1 MLVKKYKNLLVTEED
16 KILFISINRPKVLNA
31 LNQELLLE
39 LKTLLTLVAEA
50 DFQDLRGVILTS
62 EGEKAFIA
70 GADIKEM
77 DALEDSKASEFS
89 ALGQEVS
96 LLFSKIK
103 VPVIACVQ
111 GYALGGGCEM
121 AMSAD
126 WIYATENAVFG
137 LPELSLGLIP
147 GFGGTKRL
155 AQFVGLPK
163 AKELIFTGSMWKAEE
178 ALSNFLV
185 NKIFANK
192 TEMLA
197 FAKKQLL
204 KVQRQSS
211 LGVFYSK
218 KTMEESYFCNMA
230 EAFSLERESFSAIF
244 SSQDKNIGI
253 KAFLAK
259 EKPRFQY

>member
-1 MLVKKYKNLLVTEED
+1 MLLKEYKNLLVTKED
-16 KILFISINRPKVLNA
+16 KILTISINRPKVLNA
-31 LNQELLLE
+31 LNQELLSE
-39 LKTLLTLVAEA
+39 LKTLLTLITDT
-50 DFQDLRGVILTS
+50 DFKDLRGVILTS

-77 DALEDSKASEFS
+77 DGLEDDKASDFS

-96 LLFSKIK
+96 LLFSKVK

-126 WIYATENAVFG
+126 WIYATENAIFG

-155 AQFVGLPK
+155 AQFVGLAK
-163 AKELIFTGSMWKAEE
+163 AKELIFTGGKWTAADAYKN
-178 ALSNFLV
+178 LLV
-185 NKIFANK
+185 NKVFANK
-192 TEMLA
+192 EEMLS

-204 KVQRQSS
+204 KSERQSA

-218 KTMEESYFCNMA
+218 KTMEESYFCNMQDSMSI
-230 EAFSLERESFSAIF
+230 EKKSFSAIF
-244 SSQDKNIGI
+244 SSKDKRTGI
-253 KAFLAK
+253 KAFLNK
-259 EKPRFQY
+259 EKPNFQY

>member
-1 MLVKKYKNLLVTEED
+1 MLLKKYKNLLVIKED
-16 KILFISINRPKVLNA
+16 KILTISVNRPKVLNA
-31 LNQELLLE
+31 LNKELLSE
-39 LKTLLTLVAEA
+39 LKALLTLITDT
-50 DFQDLRGVILTS
+50 DFKDLRGVILSS

-77 DALEDSKASEFS
+77 DALEDDKASEFS
-89 ALGQEVS
+89 SLGQEVS
-96 LLFSKIK
+96 LLFSKVK

-126 WIYATENAVFG
+126 WIYATENAIFG

-155 AQFVGLPK
+155 AQFVGLAK
-163 AKELIFTGSMWKAEE
+163 AKELIFTGSKWSAQE
-178 ALSNFLV
+178 ACKNLLV
-185 NKIFANK
+185 NQVFSSKE
-192 TEMLA
+192 EMLA

-204 KVQRQSS
+204 KVERQSA

-218 KTMEESYFCNMA
+218 KTMEEAYFCNMQDSMSI
-230 EAFSLERESFSAIF
+230 EKKSFSAIF
-244 SSQDKNIGI
+244 SSKDKRTGI
-253 KAFLAK
+253 KAFLSK
-259 EKPRFQY
+259 EKPNFQY